1 MAGYNTIRGLRVKYL
16 SADPANSE
24 NGQVWYNST
33 TGNLRV
39 DGIALAA
46 SWASGGNYPQSGF
59 GGAGVGT
66 LTAGLG
72 FAGQPTPLNT
82 LTAEYNGSWT
92 AVNAMPSGRRYL
104 GGFGIQTAAVAAQ
117 GTQIGAPET
126 NTIVEYDGTNWTAGN
141 NANTAKGFVGAAGIL
156 TAGITFG
163 GANPGGE
170 QASSELYNGTDWTNG
185 PTMNAARANL
195 GGAGTQTA
203 ALALAGNPSSPP
215 TQTTATESFNG
226 SSWSNEPTMSVA
238 RFAIG
243 SAGTQT
249 AGLGFGGYTSPG
261 APNATTGTELYNGTS
276 WSTSANMASA
286 KAYNTIAAG
295 PGSSAF
301 AVGGA
306 ISGNATEEFTGATT
320 QIKNLS
326 TS

>member
-16 SADPANSE
+16 SADPANPE
-24 NGQVWYNST
+24 DGQVWYNAG
-33 TGNLRV
+33 TGNLRL

-46 SWASGGNYPQSGF
+46 SWASGGAYPQSGF

-117 GTQIGAPET
+117 GSQIGAPET
-126 NTIVEYDGTNWTAGN
+126 NTSFEYDGTNWTAGN
-141 NANTAKGFVGAAGIL
+141 NANTAKGFVAAAGIL

-163 GANPGGE
+163 GATPGGE
-170 QASSELYNGTDWTNG
+170 QASSELYDGTNWTNG

-203 ALALAGNPSSPP
+203 ALALAGNPSTPP

-261 APNATTGTELYNGTS
+261 SPNATTGTELYNGTS
-276 WSTSANMASA
+276 WSASANMASA

-320 QIKNLS
+320 VVKNLS
-326 TS
+326 VS